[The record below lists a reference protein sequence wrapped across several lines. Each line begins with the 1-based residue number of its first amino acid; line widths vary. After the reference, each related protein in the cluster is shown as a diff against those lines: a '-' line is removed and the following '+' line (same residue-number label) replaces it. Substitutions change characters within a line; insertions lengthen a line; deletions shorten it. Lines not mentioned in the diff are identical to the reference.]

1 MQTKFKIG
9 QLVYY
14 TPNIE
19 NIKPISQ
26 RPQDIGEIV
35 ALDETY
41 VSIQFAKSDTI
52 HKILYSAI
60 KSYDLEEDI
69 DILEYNQE
77 PINVKID
84 IN

>member
-1 MQTKFKIG
+1 MQTKLKIG

-26 RPQDIGEIV
+26 RPHDIGEIV

-60 KSYDLEEDI
+60 QIYEDDI
-69 DILEYNQE
+69 EILEYNQE
-77 PINVKID
+77 PIKVK
-84 IN
+84 N